1 MSIAKPFVDVPKDH
15 WAYQAV
21 DELRLD
27 GWVVGR
33 SIKPSMYYP
42 DSAITRA
49 EIAVLVMRA
58 KRGTS
63 FFPPPA
69 TGLFPDV
76 SKNYW
81 GAKWIEQA
89 YHDGLLGPSADGNY
103 YPRNPATR
111 ADTAVLIWILN
122 ASKIS
127 DSSIG
132 SD

>member
-33 SIKPSMYYP
+33 SIKPSMFYP

-49 EIAVLVMRA
+49 EIAVLVVRA
-58 KRGTS
+58 KHGTGFLPS
-63 FFPPPA
+63 PA
-69 TGLFPDV
+69 TGIFPDV

-89 YHDGLLGPSADGNY
+89 YNDGLLGPSADGNY

-127 DSSIG
+127 NP
-132 SD
+132 